1 MRMCRKLRRSG
12 SLEISDISR
21 ENVPDCRDV
30 HVFEEEIIL
39 KRMKTKDLVLC
50 AMFVALIAVGAFIK
64 VPVPVVPFTLQFLF
78 TMLAGLLLGPGNGAL
93 AVVIYIVL
101 GLAGLPIFTQGGGPG
116 YIFQPSFGYIIGFAA
131 AAYVTGRIANEKSHP
146 GYGRLLAANFIGL
159 FIVYAFGM
167 VYYYVISNFVLNTPI
182 GLWPLFLYCFLLAV
196 PGDIALCILAAAIGK
211 RMNPMIREGRL
222 G

>member
-1 MRMCRKLRRSG
+1 MK
-12 SLEISDISR
+12 
-21 ENVPDCRDV
+21 
-30 HVFEEEIIL
+30 H
-39 KRMKTKDLVLC
+39 MKTKDLVLC

-78 TMLAGLLLGPGNGAL
+78 TMLAGLLLGPVNGAL
-93 AVVIYIVL
+93 AVVVYIVL
-101 GLAGLPIFTQGGGPG
+101 GLVGLPIFTQGGGPG
-116 YIFQPSFGYIIGFAA
+116 YIFQPSFGYIIGFAV
-131 AAYVTGRIANEKSHP
+131 AAYATGRIANEKSHP

-167 VYYYVISNFVLNTPI
+167 VYYYAISNFVINTPI

-196 PGDIALCILAAAIGK
+196 PGDIALCILAAVIGK
-211 RMNPMIREGRL
+211 RMIPMIKEGRL